1 METAADCLWP
11 DFNARAGAV
20 GDALAGV
27 STRMDLPMTPEELA
41 ELKRANDL
49 QERQARALEAI
60 AVKPAPRTFWQAL
73 CDDWERTVINSHR
86 GC

>member
-1 METAADCLWP
+1 
-11 DFNARAGAV
+11 
-20 GDALAGV
+20 
-27 STRMDLPMTPEELA
+27 MTPEELA

-60 AVKPAPRTFWQAL
+60 AAKPVPRTFWQAL